1 MALRVA
7 KVCTLPLG
15 IGLGALGAL
24 SGKTTVLV
32 VVFPAFV
39 ALDDRPPLALAD
51 GDVLATAPVGPPLA
65 KGLALA
71 AVALAVAPGLALAFA
86 LAVPDATALALG
98 LALRLGTATGDGAA
112 AMTVARVFWRFD
124 GRACPRAGALAA
136 IVGVGLGLG
145 VGEPSAIATP

>member
-39 ALDDRPPLALAD
+39 ALDGRPPLALAD

-71 AVALAVAPGLALAFA
+71 AVALAVAPGLALA
-86 LAVPDATALALG
+86 LAVLDAAALALG
-98 LALRLGTATGDGAA
+98 LALGLGTATGDGAA